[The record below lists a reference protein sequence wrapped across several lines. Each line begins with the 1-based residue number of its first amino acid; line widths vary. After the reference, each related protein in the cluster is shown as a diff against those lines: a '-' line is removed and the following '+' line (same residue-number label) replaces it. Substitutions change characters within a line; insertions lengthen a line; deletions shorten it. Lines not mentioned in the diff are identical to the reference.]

1 MKVTLLIVISN
12 QVPEDSENLGVRPT
26 HNFPCSIY
34 EYFIQKSSVHEKLEN
49 ISRMHFRFITL
60 MMNDYNPLLKWFK
73 FLVFSIR
80 KNVILKQYYLK
91 VNLTSPSYN
100 LVSGTMQLA
109 CCYSNTFLKILKRN
123 VYHFISHYITLSTF
137 WNCPETTDAISIK
150 LLDISRNCIL
160 KGFKTFYLKMLR
172 QHFWTGKFEN

>member
-34 EYFIQKSSVHEKLEN
+34 EYFIQKRSVHEKLEN

-60 MMNDYNPLLKWFK
+60 IMNDYNPLLKRFK

-80 KNVILKQYYLK
+80 KNVILKQY
-91 VNLTSPSYN
+91 
-100 LVSGTMQLA
+100 
-109 CCYSNTFLKILKRN
+109 
-123 VYHFISHYITLSTF
+123 
-137 WNCPETTDAISIK
+137 
-150 LLDISRNCIL
+150 
-160 KGFKTFYLKMLR
+160 
-172 QHFWTGKFEN
+172 